1 MAQVISPRPRE
12 SLRLSLLL
20 NLGLL
25 LLALAMIGGEWL
37 LHTATSRRFL
47 LGGVLGA
54 LIARI
59 LIP

>member
-37 LHTATSRRFL
+37 LYAATSRRFL